1 MEKKRIAIACQGGGT
16 LTAFTAG
23 VLTELLEQRL
33 QEEYTIS
40 GLSGTSGGAIC
51 ATAAWYGLERER
63 RGAEEPPQRTLIDF
77 WRDNAATTPA
87 EKMFAAITGAFSW
100 SADRGLI
107 PTLQPNPY
115 RDDPALRL
123 TQSLFPRREF
133 LDIRALIEKHIDFD
147 ELNAMIDDDSPRLL
161 LGAVNVLSGYFKAFD
176 SRVPGEI
183 CVESIMASAAVP
195 NLFKAVNVHGELYW
209 DGLFSQNP
217 PVAQFLKCELERR
230 PHEIWVVLI
239 NPSTIMQEPK
249 TTADINDRRNELG
262 GNISLNQEIHFIEMV
277 NRWLETG
284 CFTEEVAATMMPVKI
299 RVIRMD
305 PSVSDDLSHASKV
318 SRNDRLVR
326 RLIEHG
332 QDQARDFLAG
342 LENFRPP
349 SSLHPQAAQH
359 R

>member
-23 VLTELLEQRL
+23 VLSELLEQRL
-33 QEEYTIS
+33 QDKVTIS

-63 RGAEEPPQRTLIDF
+63 GGAEGPPYSSLIDF

-87 EKMFAAITGAFSW
+87 EKLFAAFTGAYSW

-115 RDDPALRL
+115 RDDPALRF
-123 TQSLFPRREF
+123 TQAMFSRREF

-147 ELNAMIDDDSPRLL
+147 EFNALIREDSPRLL
-161 LGAVNVLSGYFKAFD
+161 LGAVNVLSGQFKAFD

-183 CVESIMASAAVP
+183 CVESLMASAAVP

-217 PVAQFLKCELERR
+217 PVAQFLQCELERR

-239 NPSTIMQEPK
+239 NPSVTLQEPK
-249 TTADINDRRNELG
+249 TTADINDRRNELS
-262 GNISLNQEIHFIEMV
+262 GNISLYQEIRFIETV
-277 NRWLETG
+277 NQWLETG
-284 CFTEEVAATMMPVKI
+284 CFREEVAATMMPVKI
-299 RVIRMD
+299 RVIQMD
-305 PSVSDDLSHASKV
+305 PSVSDDLGHSSKV
-318 SRNDRLVR
+318 SRSDRLVS
-326 RLIEHG
+326 RLIGHG
-332 QDQARDFLAG
+332 QEQARDFLEG
-342 LENFRPP
+342 LENVRPP
-349 SSLHPQAAQH
+349 SSPHLQVVQHP
-359 R
+359 